1 MVASDFKWFLSLS
14 LLKCSKSQLASHHH
28 IKFSYMPFAL
38 YLVTFLERNRMAAT
52 GKLNGCG
59 GICLR
64 WVCHSDFTFVYTIPI
79 ILLIYNTILYAHK
92 NEICVY
98 LCKFFRVE
106 NLIVLFLLAMCFV
119 HCLDIEALNFM
130 HILSAFH
137 SVQMCVCVCGY
148 TGIWIT
154 NTWKIQM
161 AQVVKCIEWVR

>member
-1 MVASDFKWFLSLS
+1 M
-14 LLKCSKSQLASHHH
+14 
-28 IKFSYMPFAL
+28 
-38 YLVTFLERNRMAAT
+38 
-52 GKLNGCG
+52 
-59 GICLR
+59 
-64 WVCHSDFTFVYTIPI
+64 CHSDFTFVYTIPI

-137 SVQMCVCVCGY
+137 SVRCVCAY
-148 TGIWIT
+148 
-154 NTWKIQM
+154 
-161 AQVVKCIEWVR
+161 VVTQGFESQILGKFKWLR